1 MTMTPLERV
10 PSPIHVEQV
19 ARWIAEPDALSSEPT
34 GDTADLSLFRDEV
47 ERLLAKRATL
57 KAKSDTGLAGALHQS
72 LRDVRRRTLL
82 DPRTWQWLTIVE
94 FGDYTLAR
102 WADGIDR
109 SKADELDPAQLGRF
123 VGSASLVG
131 RSRNALARLF
141 WGADMAYSVTGDYEH
156 VETVFANSDLV
167 VGVAERLIGLDPAA
181 SIAIMSRLK
190 VLKQKQRR
198 DALKRLNHILST
210 TALEALSPQEAVD
223 LLGVD

>member
-1 MTMTPLERV
+1 MTITALERV

-19 ARWIAEPDALSSEPT
+19 GRWIADPDALSTEPT
-34 GDTADLSLFRDEV
+34 GETADLSLFRDEV
-47 ERLLAKRATL
+47 DKLLAKRLAL
-57 KAKSDTGLAGALHQS
+57 KAKSDTSLAEALHRS

-102 WADGIDR
+102 WADGIER
-109 SKADELDPAQLGRF
+109 SRADELTTAQLGRF

-141 WGADMAYSVTGDYEH
+141 WGADMAYSVTGDYAH

-167 VGVAERLIGLDPAA
+167 VGVAERLIGLDPDA
-181 SIAIMSRLK
+181 SIAIMDRLK
-190 VLKQKQRR
+190 VLKEKQRR

-210 TALEALSPQEAVD
+210 TALEALTPQQAVE